1 MEGSIPSAP
10 SQSNQH
16 GGIGMDNHGSDD
28 EQLFGPEHVSDN
40 PKRQPLGS
48 RSAVVRAKTVKRIT
62 GEDSKGPVL
71 DVAAFQS
78 FAD

>member
-1 MEGSIPSAP
+1 
-10 SQSNQH
+10 
-16 GGIGMDNHGSDD
+16 MDNNGGSD
-28 EQLFGPEHVSDN
+28 ERQFGPEHVSDN

-48 RSAVVRAKTVKRIT
+48 RNAVVRAKTVKRIT
-62 GEDSKGPVL
+62 GEDSKGTAL